1 MLTLVKKAKLAD
13 ALLDDYP
20 EVITGYV
27 VDAKVVSGCLVGVAY
42 KAWGYAAGEKLIS
55 GSITQIIEYGPR
67 WLIKTGEQDCL
78 VVVNFSRGGR
88 QSLLHLI
95 NLFVTARVVPLHW
108 RLH

>member
-78 VVVNFSRGGR
+78 VVVNFAHGGR
-88 QSLLHLI
+88 QSLLHLVD
-95 NLFVTARVVPLHW
+95 LFSTARIAHSRW
-108 RLH
+108 CMH

>member
-13 ALLDDYP
+13 ALIDDYP
-20 EVITGYV
+20 EVITGYI
-27 VDAKVVSGCLVGVAY
+27 VDAKVVSGCLVGEAY
-42 KAWGYAAGEKLIS
+42 KTWGYARGEKLIS
-55 GSITQIIEYGPR
+55 SSITQVIEYGHR

-95 NLFVTARVVPLHW
+95 NLFVTGRVAPSHW
-108 RLH
+108 RVH

>member
-67 WLIKTGEQDCL
+67 WLIKTGDQDCL

-95 NLFVTARVVPLHW
+95 NLFVTARVVPLHG

>member
-1 MLTLVKKAKLAD
+1 MLTLLKKAKLAD

-27 VDAKVVSGCLVGVAY
+27 VDAKVVSGCLVGVDY
-42 KAWGYAAGEKLIS
+42 KTWGYARGEKLIS
-55 GSITQIIEYGPR
+55 GSITQVIEYGQR

-95 NLFVTARVVPLHW
+95 DLFDSARLAHSRRCLH
-108 RLH
+108 

>member
-67 WLIKTGEQDCL
+67 WLIKTGDQDCL

-95 NLFVTARVVPLHW
+95 NLFVTGRVAPSHW
-108 RLH
+108 RVH